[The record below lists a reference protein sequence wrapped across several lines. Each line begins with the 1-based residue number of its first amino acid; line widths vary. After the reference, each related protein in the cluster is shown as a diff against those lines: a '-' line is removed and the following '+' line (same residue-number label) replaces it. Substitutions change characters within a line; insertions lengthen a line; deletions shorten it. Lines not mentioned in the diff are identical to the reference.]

1 MNWKRY
7 IYTFIMTLVIFT
19 FAIWLSSQFNDAK
32 IDQLRDIGSQIS
44 LDILSAETRF
54 SLLQKTSCEHII
66 TQASTTIGFNAELQD
81 LAARVKFMENQLG
94 YMNQDVIA
102 LKKNY
107 TLLQIKDYLLNKE
120 FNDRCKQRI
129 VSVLYFHDIDCKEC
143 SNQSIIL
150 DKIVSDY
157 PQIRVYYFDLNTNTP
172 ALTTLASVFKV
183 ISGPSLVIN
192 DKLYTGFQDLAKVES
207 YIPEIKIWKREMEKA
222 RAASSTATSTATTTK
237 KP

>member
-19 FAIWLSSQFNDAK
+19 FAIWLSNQFNDAK

-66 TQASTTIGFNAELQD
+66 TQASTTIGFNTELQD
-81 LAARVKFMENQLG
+81 LAMRIKFMENQLG

-107 TLLQIKDYLLNKE
+107 TLLQIKDYLL
-120 FNDRCKQRI
+120 
-129 VSVLYFHDIDCKEC
+129 
-143 SNQSIIL
+143 
-150 DKIVSDY
+150 
-157 PQIRVYYFDLNTNTP
+157 
-172 ALTTLASVFKV
+172 
-183 ISGPSLVIN
+183 
-192 DKLYTGFQDLAKVES
+192 
-207 YIPEIKIWKREMEKA
+207 
-222 RAASSTATSTATTTK
+222 
-237 KP
+237 